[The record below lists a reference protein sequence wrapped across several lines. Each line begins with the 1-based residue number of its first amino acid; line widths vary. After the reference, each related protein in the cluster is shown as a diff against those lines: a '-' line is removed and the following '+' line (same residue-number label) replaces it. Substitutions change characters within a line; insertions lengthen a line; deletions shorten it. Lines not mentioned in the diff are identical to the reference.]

1 MKDKKELLR
10 YIIVGGVTTTINFMI
25 YYFFIYVVDMH
36 YIGANVI
43 AWIGAVLFAYDMNKE
58 YVFQKGSDYDVK
70 ELISFFS
77 LRFIT
82 LLIESLLLYIFI
94 SIFMINDMLSK
105 IVVSIITVLA
115 NYIFCKYM
123 IFRKEDCNEED

>member
-10 YIIVGGVTTTINFMI
+10 YIFVGIITTGINFMI
-25 YYFFIYVVDMH
+25 YYFFVHVVEMH

-43 AWIGAVLFAYDMNKE
+43 AWIGAVLFAYDSNKE
-58 YVFQKGSDYDVK
+58 YVFRKGNDYDLK

-82 LLIESLLLYIFI
+82 LLIESFLLYILVSI
-94 SIFMINDMLSK
+94 LMLNDLISKIAVSIF
-105 IVVSIITVLA
+105 TVLA
-115 NYIFCKYM
+115 NYVFCKYM
-123 IFRKEDCNEED
+123 IFRKEDCNE